1 MRSTRPLLLAL
12 ALALLALCGGAAA
25 QAVSLQGM
33 LGNKAL
39 LVVDGGAPR
48 SVAPGETLQGVKVLS
63 TAGDEAVVE
72 IKGRRQTLRIGDSQ
86 VSIGGTG
93 GPARSNRIVMMA
105 GSNGHFL
112 SSGTI
117 NGRAVQF
124 MVDTGASMVGLGIS
138 EAERV
143 GLNYKAGQQVR
154 MQTANGL
161 VPAWLVKLSSVRIGE
176 VEIYDVDAVVG
187 SQSMPYVLLGNSFLS
202 RFQMRRDNEQMVL
215 ERRY

>member
-1 MRSTRPLLLAL
+1 MQRLVTALAGLAL
-12 ALALLALCGGAAA
+12 ACGAAA
-25 QAVSLQGM
+25 QSVSLQGM

-48 SVAPGETLQGVKVLS
+48 SVAPGESHQGVKVIS
-63 TAGDEAVVE
+63 ASGDQAVVE
-72 IKGRRQTLRIGDSQ
+72 IKGQKHTLRIGDSQ
-86 VSIGGTG
+86 VSFGGSG
-93 GPARSNRIVMMA
+93 GAAAGTRIVLHA
-105 GSNGHFL
+105 GSHGHFL
-112 SSGTI
+112 SQGTI

-124 MVDTGASMVGLGIS
+124 MVDTGASVVGLGIS

-143 GLNYKAGQQVR
+143 GLDYKNGRQVR
-154 MQTANGL
+154 MQTANG
-161 VPAWLVKLSSVRIGE
+161 VTPAWLVKLASVRIGD

-187 SQSMPYVLLGNSFLS
+187 AQSMPYVLLGNSFLS